1 MVAGKH
7 CIHSLKISSPAV
19 NIIILDQHTF
29 AICDCFLPAGSWAD
43 LAPPSLAV
51 GNVTKEML
59 KWCSYAAWL
68 KVELLCSVSYF
79 VLGLLLEQLCMI
91 YIIK

>member
-29 AICDCFLPAGSWAD
+29 AICDGFLPAGSWAD

-51 GNVTKEML
+51 GNVIL
-59 KWCSYAAWL
+59 KKC
-68 KVELLCSVSYF
+68 
-79 VLGLLLEQLCMI
+79 
-91 YIIK
+91 